1 VKAVFES
8 CSPVVMCMFD
18 LGSLLMMMM
27 MTLWPCLPLKP
38 KLSALLIQSLVF
50 VVDHQ
55 QRIASGV
62 YILIVESKCVSCF
75 TSHASQHSVQ
85 PVDFVLISETTT
97 QLTAII
103 P

>member
-1 VKAVFES
+1 MKAVRVAGVSVKGGGCRVKAVFES

-38 KLSALLIQSLVF
+38 KLGALLVQSLVF

-62 YILIVESKCVSCF
+62 YILIVESKYC
-75 TSHASQHSVQ
+75 
-85 PVDFVLISETTT
+85 
-97 QLTAII
+97 
-103 P
+103 